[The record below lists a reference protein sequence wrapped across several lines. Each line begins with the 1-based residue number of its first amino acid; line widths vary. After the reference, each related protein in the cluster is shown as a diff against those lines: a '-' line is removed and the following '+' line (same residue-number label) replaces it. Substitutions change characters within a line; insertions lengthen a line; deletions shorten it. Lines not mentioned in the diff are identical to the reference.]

1 MKNKNNITN
10 DKIGKLMRLLEE
22 RERNNAPIDLSYIAS
37 SISKSGLTSNYI
49 LASAITSSTIT
60 SAKITANKLCATGV
74 SLGLSS
80 GSVSP
85 RVAANRLS
93 CYSGTLTGTVR
104 NKRNEEHEKAR
115 VMLKKKMKSRRR

>member
-10 DKIGKLMRLLEE
+10 DKIGKLMRMLEE

-49 LASAITSSTIT
+49 LASTITSSTIT
-60 SAKITANKLCATGV
+60 ASKLCATGV

-85 RVAANRLS
+85 RVAARRLS
-93 CYSGTLTGTVR
+93 CYSGTLTGTSR

-115 VMLKKKMKSRRR
+115 VVLKKKMKSRRR